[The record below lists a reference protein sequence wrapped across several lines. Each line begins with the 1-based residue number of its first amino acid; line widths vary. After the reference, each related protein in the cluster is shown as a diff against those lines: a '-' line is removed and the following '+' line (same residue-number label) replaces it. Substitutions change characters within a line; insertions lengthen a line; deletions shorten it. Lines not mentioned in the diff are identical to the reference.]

1 MVKYFLHTSKI
12 VSILYDV
19 LNVFIGIY
27 ACSCGTIEEDGQ
39 VTEVIAAGGS
49 GSNSVFV
56 YNIESGLWRSGIV
69 YLETHLSVSP
79 I

>member
-19 LNVFIGIY
+19 LNLFIDIY
-27 ACSCGTIEEDGQ
+27 ECSCGTIEEDGQ
-39 VTEVIAAGGS
+39 VTEVIVAGGS
-49 GSNSVFV
+49 RSNSVFI
-56 YNIESGLWRSGIV
+56 YNIESGLWRSGMV
-69 YLETHLSVSP
+69 YLEINLSVSP